1 MRLTVR
7 QDSLLQGLQDVVSV
21 VPAKSTLPILSNVL
35 IEVADGKMTL
45 TATDLD
51 ITIRGVLDKDVQVE
65 RDGRVC
71 VSARKMSELVRE
83 LASDQ
88 VTLDLKDTM
97 LHVTSGGSYKLV
109 TADPGDFPEIPKLEE
124 AKQLEVPA
132 GRLEKLIR
140 RTHYA
145 VASDETRPELT
156 GVYTEIFPKEIRMV
170 ATNGHRLAQAS
181 LSGDFGQEENYLLP
195 TKALQQ
201 VLRVLDD
208 PEQIV
213 RITGSRGY
221 AAFEAGNR
229 TLMTRLLEGP
239 FPRYEQVIPK
249 DNPHIVTAPLQ
260 AFRAAL
266 RRALVLSDPIT
277 RPVKFVCGADSLR
290 LVVETQNIGESEEE
304 LEVSYA
310 GDDLTIGFNG
320 GYVLDLLKTFE
331 CERVQVAFHTSG
343 TAGVFTPDDQN
354 PEEPILCLV
363 MPLRL
368 TED

>member
-35 IEVADGKMTL
+35 IEASGGKMTL

-51 ITIRGVLDKDVQVE
+51 ISIRGVIDKDIKVE
-65 RDGRVC
+65 SGGRIC
-71 VSARKMSELVRE
+71 VSARKLSELVRE
-83 LASDQ
+83 LPASD
-88 VTLDLKDTM
+88 VTLQLEETM
-97 LHVTSGGSYKLV
+97 LLVQAGGTYRLV
-109 TADPGDFPEIPKLEE
+109 TADSGDFPEIPKLEK
-124 AKQLEVPA
+124 AASLEVPA
-132 GRLEKLIR
+132 GKLERLIR

-156 GVYTEIFPKEIRMV
+156 GVYTEILPKEMRMV
-170 ATNGHRLAQAS
+170 ATNGHRLAKAA
-181 LSGDFGQEENYLLP
+181 LAGEFGMEANYLMP
-195 TKALQQ
+195 IKALHQ
-201 VLRVLDD
+201 VLRILDD
-208 PEQIV
+208 PEQTV
-213 RITGSRGY
+213 RITGARGY

-249 DNPHIVTAPLQ
+249 DNPYTVTAPLQ
-260 AFRAAL
+260 ELRAAL

-277 RPVKFVCGADSLR
+277 RPVKLVCGPQILR

-304 LEVSYA
+304 IEVAYD
-310 GDDLTIGFNG
+310 GEELKIGFNG

-331 CERVQVAFHTSG
+331 CERLRIALHSAG
-343 TAGVFTPDDQN
+343 TAGVFTPEDEN

-368 TED
+368 TEE